1 MSIVKYCYLER
12 NKKFYKRQGNPSTTE
27 TMKYFWNK
35 RTLVFPID
43 VTLMIASYFLAH
55 LIRFEDLA
63 YFYDNKQFYTTLTI
77 VVISRSI
84 VFLFSGIYKSLWAY
98 ASLHDLVEIVKF
110 TVLSSLLS
118 TVSVLYYNRF
128 DAQSRMVHV
137 LDGLLLLGF
146 LCLRSLSWRLIRE
159 NTKAGNFHGK
169 NTLIIGAEKAAVS
182 ILTDLR
188 HHKELGLRPLG
199 FLDDE
204 REKHGGEIQKLPIL
218 GGLDSLSHWI
228 QIKNI
233 EYVIIAKPGLSPKNI
248 SSIRTICNT
257 HSVELKILP
266 SVNDI
271 FSETMPDKHS
281 LLREVR
287 VEDLLGRDAVVLDIE
302 TIRHYLSDHIIL
314 VSGAGGSIGSEICRQ
329 IAQFKPSQLILL
341 DIAETPLYEIDY
353 DLRKKFPE
361 LNLVS
366 LVGDVKNLS
375 RLSTIFQM
383 YKPGV
388 VFHCAAYKHVPL
400 MELNPSEAVLNNVL
414 GTKNIADISKISG
427 VDKFVLISTDK
438 AVNPV
443 NIMGASKRVA
453 ELYLQSIS
461 PFSNT
466 RFIMVRFGNVLG
478 SNGSVIPRFQ
488 NQIQKGGPVTV
499 THPDVVR
506 YFMTIPE
513 ASQLV
518 LQAGSMGEEGE
529 IFILDMGEPVKI
541 LELAEEMIRLSGLKP
556 YSDID
561 IQFTGLRPGEKL
573 FEELLLDIEGLKST
587 HHPKIQIAAVTG
599 IQNHLVFLNK
609 LNQLFSLANANKNDE
624 IFALFKEII
633 PEYIIHKD
641 YIEDQDVTKAG
652 IKNGR

>member
-1 MSIVKYCYLER
+1 
-12 NKKFYKRQGNPSTTE
+12 
-27 TMKYFWNK
+27 MKYFWNK

-43 VTLMIASYFLAH
+43 VTLMVASYFLAH
-55 LIRFEDLA
+55 MIRFEDLS
-63 YFYDNKQFYTTLTI
+63 YFSNNHQFYITLGI
-77 VVISRSI
+77 VVLSRSVI
-84 VFLFSGIYKSLWAY
+84 FLFSGIYKSLWAY
-98 ASLHDLVEIVKF
+98 ASLHDLMEIVKF
-110 TVLSSLLS
+110 TAISSLVS
-118 TVSVLYYNRF
+118 TVAVLYYNRF

-146 LCLRSLSWRLIRE
+146 LCLRSLSWRLLRE
-159 NTKAGNFHGK
+159 NSKAAGNLQGK
-169 NTLIIGAEKAAVS
+169 NTLIIGADKAAVS
-182 ILTDLR
+182 ILNDLR
-188 HHKELGLRPLG
+188 QHKELGLRPVG

-204 REKHGGEIQKLPIL
+204 IEKHGGEIQKLPVL
-218 GGLDSLSHWI
+218 GGIDSLEKWI
-228 QIKNI
+228 EEKEIG
-233 EYVIIAKPGLSPKNI
+233 YVIIAKPGISPKNI
-248 SSIRTICNT
+248 NSIRALCISNK
-257 HSVELKILP
+257 VDLRILP

-271 FSETMPDKHS
+271 FADTIPEKHS
-281 LLREVR
+281 LLREIR
-287 VEDLLGRDAVVLDIE
+287 VEDLLGRDSVILDIE
-302 TIRHYLSDHIIL
+302 TIRHYLSDHVIL

-329 IAQFKPSQLILL
+329 IAQFKPAKLVLL

-353 DLRKKFPE
+353 DLRKKFPD
-361 LNLVS
+361 LNLFS

-375 RLSTIFQM
+375 RLSSIFQS
-383 YKPGV
+383 YRPSV

-400 MELNPSEAVLNNVL
+400 MELNPSEAVLNNIL
-414 GTKNIADISKISG
+414 GTKNIADISKLSG
-427 VDKFVLISTDK
+427 VEKFVLISTDK

-443 NIMGASKRVA
+443 NIMGASKRIA

-461 PFSNT
+461 PYSNT

-488 NQIQKGGPVTV
+488 SQIHKGGPVTV

-556 YSDID
+556 YTDID

-573 FEELLLDIEGLKST
+573 FEELLLDLEGLKPT
-587 HHPKIQIAAVTG
+587 HHPKIRIAAVTG

-609 LNQLFSLANANKNDE
+609 LNQLFSLANANKNNE
-624 IFALFKEII
+624 IFSLFKEMI

-641 YIEDQDVTKAG
+641 YISDQDIIKAG
-652 IKNGR
+652 LRNGR